1 MTLER
6 FLAREL
12 IRGIDPNA
20 ATDSLA
26 IVDISDWIET
36 NFFAPETKGPIYLQ
50 EYQKRCLRHIFSRD
64 SAGNLPYSTVVWSDI
79 KKSIKSTIAAAVGL
93 YMAWHIDWGSIKV
106 VANDLKQADSRVSF
120 YMRRSIELNP
130 EMKEAA
136 RVKPSGYTITLPNN
150 ARIEALP
157 IDPKGEA
164 GGNDDLII
172 FSELWAANTKASEMM
187 WTEMTLSPT
196 KHGKSMRWVETYAGH
211 SGEAPIL
218 EKLYEDTVKPENLLP
233 WANEF
238 DPPLPVYADP
248 RSRHFVLWNDSPRSP
263 WQTHEYYATESTDLR
278 PEEYQRIHQNKW
290 TSSVGVFV
298 PGEWWDACKQPA
310 AIPEL
315 TRDLPAI
322 LAADAAITGDCFG
335 LYMLT
340 GVGGNDVFHT
350 RYARAWYPPSHGEI
364 DWNDVEREIR
374 RLISTYNIVEFVYD
388 PYQLYSLAKKLS
400 QDLIVHIFPF
410 QQGQARAIADKAL
423 HDRIRERRLLHSGE
437 PDLDAHI
444 KNANAKTEDEKTMRI
459 IKRND
464 AKKIDL
470 AVCASM
476 ASDRAAHWQL

>member
-1 MTLER
+1 
-6 FLAREL
+6 
-12 IRGIDPNA
+12 
-20 ATDSLA
+20 
-26 IVDISDWIET
+26 
-36 NFFAPETKGPIYLQ
+36 
-50 EYQKRCLRHIFSRD
+50 
-64 SAGNLPYSTVVWSDI
+64 
-79 KKSIKSTIAAAVGL
+79 
-93 YMAWHIDWGSIKV
+93 
-106 VANDLKQADSRVSF
+106 
-120 YMRRSIELNP
+120 
-130 EMKEAA
+130 
-136 RVKPSGYTITLPNN
+136 
-150 ARIEALP
+150 
-157 IDPKGEA
+157 
-164 GGNDDLII
+164 
-172 FSELWAANTKASEMM
+172 
-187 WTEMTLSPT
+187 
-196 KHGKSMRWVETYAGH
+196 
-211 SGEAPIL
+211 
-218 EKLYEDTVKPENLLP
+218 
-233 WANEF
+233 
-238 DPPLPVYADP
+238 
-248 RSRHFVLWNDSPRSP
+248 
-263 WQTHEYYATESTDLR
+263 
-278 PEEYQRIHQNKW
+278 
-290 TSSVGVFV
+290 VGVFV

-340 GVGGNDVFHT
+340 GAGGNDVFHT